1 MERRYP
7 YGWCAV
13 DDLPTVTGMTS
24 MPDTQPPRTG
34 QYNDPASIALKI
46 VGGVTLWL
54 FAAYTFLILPLSVMA
69 SDNCNQGDTRTIC
82 SVGAQQSV
90 GLIPELTVPIAIAL
104 GTWGLCSRRNRAY
117 LAWVAAV
124 LLLLAAWVA
133 VGEIAK

>member
-1 MERRYP
+1 
-7 YGWCAV
+7 
-13 DDLPTVTGMTS
+13 MTS